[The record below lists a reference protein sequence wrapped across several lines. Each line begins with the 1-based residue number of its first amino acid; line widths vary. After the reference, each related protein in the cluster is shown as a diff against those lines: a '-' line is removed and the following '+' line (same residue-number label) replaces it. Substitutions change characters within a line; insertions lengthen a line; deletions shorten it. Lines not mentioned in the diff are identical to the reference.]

1 MARRSREKK
10 NRTHK
15 KGGLLS
21 HAPGSEETSN
31 VKIPKSFVIKSGD
44 VGKSI
49 NQLVKEIRGVLEPN
63 TASRLRERKKNKL
76 PDFLALTSTLGLTHI
91 VIFTRSTNHVN
102 MRLARTPKGPT
113 LHFRVERYSLMSDLK
128 NSSKRIGNLVN
139 THKVPPLLVLNGF
152 EQDSKPHKLMT
163 QLFQSLFPPLD
174 VSNLPLSQARRLLLL
189 SYNPASRTIDMRHYE
204 ITVKPYGVSKRVRRV
219 VPGASTTN
227 KLPNLSNVQDISQY
241 ILGQDNSGY
250 ESAATSDSEVESE
263 VDESGQPVRVVQ
275 LAEDFVGRGN
285 KKDEKRAIKLKE
297 IGPRL
302 ELSLVKITTGLAGSQ
317 PKKHGMGGNNEGEV
331 LFHEYINKSKKEVKD
346 LAKKH
351 TERKAE
357 IARRRKEQEANVDRK
372 RKDKE
377 ARKAKG
383 EDVEEEDEEVD
394 EEEVDDDFGDIG
406 DPEEDLENLDFDEP
420 SEEEGDEESDEGDS
434 DVSGI
439 AGSGV
444 ITNNKQQDSNDNSNK
459 KAKIA

>member
-21 HAPGSEETSN
+21 HAPGAEETAG

-44 VGKSI
+44 VGKSV
-49 NQLVKEIRGVLEPN
+49 NQLVKEIRGILEPN
-63 TASRLRERKKNKL
+63 TATRLKERKKNKL
-76 PDFLALTSTLGLTHI
+76 PDFLALTGTLGLTHI
-91 VIFTRSTNHVN
+91 VIFTRSANHVN

-113 LHFRVERYSLMSDLK
+113 LHFRVERYSLMADLR
-128 NSSKRIGNLVN
+128 NASKKIGNLAN

-152 EQDSKPHKLMT
+152 PQDSRPHKLAA

-189 SYNPASRTIDMRHYE
+189 SYNPTTKTIDMRHYE
-204 ITVKPYGVSKRVRRV
+204 ITVKPHGVSKRVRRV
-219 VPGASTTN
+219 VPGASTAN

-241 ILGQDNSGY
+241 ILGQENSGY
-250 ESAATSDSEVESE
+250 ESAVTSDSEVESE
-263 VDESGQPVRVVQ
+263 VDEAGQPVRVVQ

-302 ELSLVKITTGLAGSQ
+302 EISLVKVTTGLAGSQ

-331 LFHEYINKSKKEVKD
+331 LFHDHVNKSKKEVKD

-351 TERKAE
+351 AERKAE
-357 IARRRKEQEANVDRK
+357 IARRRKEQEENVERK

-383 EDVEEEDEEVD
+383 ETVEDDEEID
-394 EEEVDDDFGDIG
+394 EEEVNDDFDDIG

-420 SEEEGDEESDEGDS
+420 SDEESERESDSESEDEE
-434 DVSGI
+434 I
-439 AGSGV
+439 
-444 ITNNKQQDSNDNSNK
+444 SNK
-459 KAKIA
+459 KLKLN